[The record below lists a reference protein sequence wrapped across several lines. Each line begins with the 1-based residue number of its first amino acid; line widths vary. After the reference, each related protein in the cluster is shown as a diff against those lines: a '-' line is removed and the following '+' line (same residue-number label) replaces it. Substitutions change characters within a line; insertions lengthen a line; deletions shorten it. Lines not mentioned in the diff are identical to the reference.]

1 MSHST
6 SNDAAPLRSQEVT
19 PPAGGHVSSADP
31 GRGEHSS
38 SRSGRALVYDVVE
51 KYGLV
56 IALVGA
62 VAIFSI
68 LRPDSFMTTDNARAM
83 LVQAAIPILL
93 AIGLTFPL
101 ALGDFDLSVG
111 SMLGL
116 GGASAVAMMALH
128 GSTWQTAI
136 LVGIALGVATGLVN
150 GFFTAYL
157 GASSFVMTLGMSTVL
172 LGVEYL
178 FTDQQTLFQ
187 NIQPGYLDLG
197 QSVPFANLNL
207 PVWIA
212 LGAAVLAWVVLEHT
226 ELGRYIYA
234 VGGNSEAARFAG
246 LPVARL
252 RLIGFVIVGV
262 TAAICGILLTSQGA
276 SSSPNAG
283 VPYLLPAYAAAYLGS
298 AAFRPG
304 DFNVAG
310 TVVAGLFLGVISTG
324 LQLLEI
330 STAIINILQGVILV
344 VAMLVSRLERK
355 A

>member
-1 MSHST
+1 MSNSSST
-6 SNDAAPLRSQEVT
+6 GAAPLRT
-19 PPAGGHVSSADP
+19 PGESPLAGGHVSPPDP
-31 GRGEHSS
+31 GRAEPNARPV
-38 SRSGRALVYDVVE
+38 RSVALVLVE

-56 IALVGA
+56 LALLAA
-62 VAIFSI
+62 VVIFSM
-68 LRPDSFMTTDNARAM
+68 LRPDTFPTSGTARAL
-83 LVQAAIPILL
+83 LVQSAVPILL

-101 ALGDFDLSVG
+101 ALGDFDLSIG
-111 SMLGL
+111 SMVGL
-116 GGASAVAMMALH
+116 GGASAVSMMALH
-128 GSTWQTAI
+128 GSTWQMAMG
-136 LVGIALGVATGLVN
+136 VGLLLGVVAGAVN

-197 QSVPFANLNL
+197 QSVPFLNLNL

-212 LGAAVLAWVVLEHT
+212 LGAAVIAWIVLEHT

-234 VGGNSEAARFAG
+234 VGGNKEAARFAG

-252 RLIGFVIVGV
+252 RLIGFVIVAV
-262 TAAICGILLTSQGA
+262 TAAICGILITAQGA

-283 VPYLLPAYAAAYLGS
+283 VPYLLPAYAAVFLGS

-304 DFNVAG
+304 DFNIAG

-324 LQLLEI
+324 LQLMQI
-330 STAIINILQGVILV
+330 STAVINILQGVILV
-344 VAMLVSRLERK
+344 VAMLVSRLERRS
-355 A
+355 

>member
-1 MSHST
+1 MSEST
-6 SNDAAPLRSQEVT
+6 SSGAAQLRSPEEASPVD
-19 PPAGGHVSSADP
+19 GHVSTPEA
-31 GRGEHSS
+31 GRGETSPRPA
-38 SRSGRALVYDVVE
+38 RSLAFVLVERYGLLLALIAAVVIFSLLRPETFPTTGTARAL
-51 KYGLV
+51 
-56 IALVGA
+56 
-62 VAIFSI
+62 
-68 LRPDSFMTTDNARAM
+68 
-83 LVQAAIPILL
+83 LVQSAVPILL
-93 AIGLTFPL
+93 AVGLTFPL
-101 ALGDFDLSVG
+101 ALGDFDLSIG

-128 GSTWQTAI
+128 GSTWQMAV
-136 LVGIALGVATGLVN
+136 LVGLALGVLAGAVN

-212 LGAAVLAWVVLEHT
+212 LGAAVIAWVVLEHT
-226 ELGRYIYA
+226 EFGRYVYA
-234 VGGNSEAARFAG
+234 VGGNKEAARFAG

-252 RLIGFVIVGV
+252 RLFGFVIVAV
-262 TAAICGILLTSQGA
+262 AASVCGILVTAQGA

-283 VPYLLPAYAAAYLGS
+283 VPYLLPAYAAAFLGS

-310 TVVAGLFLGVISTG
+310 TVVAGIFLGVISTG
-324 LQLLEI
+324 LQLMAI
-330 STAIINILQGVILV
+330 STAVINILQGVILI
-344 VAMLVSRLERK
+344 VAMLVSRLERH

>member
-1 MSHST
+1 MSS
-6 SNDAAPLRSQEVT
+6 SSSPGAASLRSPEKST
-19 PPAGGHVSSADP
+19 ATSTTDAGP
-31 GRGEHSS
+31 GRPSP
-38 SRSGRALVYDVVE
+38 RPARPRALVLLE

-56 IALVGA
+56 LALLA
-62 VAIFSI
+62 AIVVFSV
-68 LRPDSFMTTDNARAM
+68 LRSETFPTTGTARAV
-83 LVQAAIPILL
+83 LVQAAVPVLL
-93 AIGLTFPL
+93 AVGLTFPL
-101 ALGDFDLSVG
+101 ALGDFDLSIG

-136 LVGIALGVATGLVN
+136 LVALALGLAAGTIN

-178 FTDQQTLFQ
+178 FTNQQTLFQ

-197 QSVPFANLNL
+197 QSVPFAGLNL

-212 LGAAVLAWVVLEHT
+212 LGAAIVAWVVLDHT

-234 VGGNSEAARFAG
+234 VGGNKEAARFAG

-252 RLIGFVIVGV
+252 RLIGFVIVAV
-262 TAAICGILLTSQGA
+262 AASVCGILITAQGA

-283 VPYLLPAYAAAYLGS
+283 VPYLLPAYAAAFLGS

-310 TVVAGLFLGVISTG
+310 TVVAGIFLGVISTG
-324 LQLLEI
+324 LQLMAI
-330 STAIINILQGVILV
+330 STAVINILQGAILII
-344 VAMLVSRLERK
+344 AMLVSRLERTS
-355 A
+355 